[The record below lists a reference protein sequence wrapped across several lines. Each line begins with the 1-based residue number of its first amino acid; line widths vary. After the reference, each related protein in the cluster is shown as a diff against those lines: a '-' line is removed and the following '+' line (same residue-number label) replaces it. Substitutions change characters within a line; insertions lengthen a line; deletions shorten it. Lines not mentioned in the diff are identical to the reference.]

1 MEKVQLQVGDIV
13 KGIVK
18 DVRKTYALVSLV
30 DINAILP
37 SIEYSWNKDSNLKNI
52 LKIGDEIVAV
62 VIVLS
67 WNQVILS
74 IRRLKTNPWKDVE
87 KKYFIGQKVRG
98 KVYKIVSFGAFI
110 ELDDGL
116 QGLLHISEISLNENA
131 ELSSILK
138 ENQEIEVKIISINIS
153 TKKMAFSIKYRL

>member
-1 MEKVQLQVGDIV
+1 ME
-13 KGIVK
+13 
-18 DVRKTYALVSLV
+18 RC
-30 DINAILP
+30 
-37 SIEYSWNKDSNLKNI
+37 
-52 LKIGDEIVAV
+52 
-62 VIVLS
+62 
-67 WNQVILS
+67 
-74 IRRLKTNPWKDVE
+74 R

-116 QGLLHISEISLNENA
+116 QGLLHISEISLNEND